1 MKTDAGLNAR
11 FSYSVLQKALRA
23 AAVWPVRVVRF
34 YAEGFRAMTLGRMLW
49 IIVLVKLFVMFA
61 LLKPFFFADP
71 LAGKDGRQRAAC
83 VLEEL
88 TLNE

>member
-1 MKTDAGLNAR
+1 MKTVADSGVR
-11 FSYSVLQKALRA
+11 FSCSVLQKALRA

-34 YAEGFRAMTLGRMLW
+34 YAEGFRAMTLGRTLW
-49 IIVLVKLFVMFA
+49 IIVLIKLFVMFA

>member
-1 MKTDAGLNAR
+1 MKTGADSVVR
-11 FSYSVLQKALRA
+11 FSCSILQKALRP

-34 YAEGFRAMTLGRMLW
+34 YAEGFRAMTLGRTLW
-49 IIVLVKLFVMFA
+49 IIVLIKLFIMFA

-88 TLNE
+88 TLNK